1 MANLIAGTKPRD
13 GVQYDIWEGRYYGG
27 DTYFHFKTNIPLDYT
42 MCMIEAVG
50 YSYGANQA
58 IRAAW
63 CFYTYAPANN
73 VIQVGIQNYYGG
85 LSADRVYLSSDGYA
99 VVVANCASYF
109 SGWTLNAYT
118 QNPTGYNYN
127 VQITAVAQL
136 SSNAN
141 YY

>member
-1 MANLIAGTKPRD
+1 
-13 GVQYDIWEGRYYGG
+13 
-27 DTYFHFKTNIPLDYT
+27 

-63 CFYTYAPANN
+63 SFYNYPDGGGVTY
-73 VIQVGIQNYYGG
+73 IGLQNYYGG
-85 LSADRVYLSSDGYA
+85 LSANRVYLSSDQYT
-99 VVVANCASYF
+99 VIVAYCPSYY
-109 SGWTLNAYT
+109 SGWTLNSYSL
-118 QNPTGYNYN
+118 NPNGYNYD
-127 VQITAVAQL
+127 VGITAVAQL